1 MLLFACYRTSYLDVM
16 HASVGQLVERVEVAR
31 ANIDASVFAER

>member
-1 MLLFACYRTSYLDVM
+1 MGVYPKPFLDVM